1 MTVRELIDIL
11 NTCDENANVLIEGW
25 DGYIFGIEEVIVI
38 VNANG
43 LYVILKAS
51 SIRAGFIQDSG

>member
-25 DGYIFGIEEVIVI
+25 DGYIFGI
-38 VNANG
+38 
-43 LYVILKAS
+43 YS
-51 SIRAGFIQDSG
+51 

>member
-25 DGYIFGIEEVIVI
+25 DGCIFGIEEVNDYSSNTGEVIIVE
-38 VNANG
+38 
-43 LYVILKAS
+43 
-51 SIRAGFIQDSG
+51 D